1 MWQFMYRTA
10 LNYNLTI
17 NSYVDER
24 LDPIVSGDAAARY
37 LLDSYRIYEDWVLA
51 IASYNCG
58 IGNVNKAIRRAGGS
72 REFWDIYPFLP
83 RETRGYVPA
92 FVAALYTMRYY
103 NEHNIKPLPV
113 EMPAHVDTFEV
124 NKMLHF
130 EQVTSFL
137 DISVD
142 QLRDLNPQYVKDIIP
157 GVERP
162 YILRIPFEY
171 SGEFAALQDSIFSFK
186 DSVYFNPLILNT
198 RAKSTDTQITHRV
211 RSGQTLSHIAYR
223 YGVRIADIKYW
234 NGLRSDRIMPNQRLI
249 IYTDRNAAPRA
260 SSQNSGTAA
269 AQGNLITHTVRRG
282 ETLGGIAEKYGVSAA
297 NIRSWNNMRSST
309 IYAGGTLK
317 IYTSATIATSHDG
330 NFEYYTVKSGD
341 SLWDIANKLGITV
354 QNIRSLNGLGS
365 GSRIYPGQKLKVR
378 KM

>member
-1 MWQFMYRTA
+1 M
-10 LNYNLTI
+10 
-17 NSYVDER
+17 
-24 LDPIVSGDAAARY
+24 
-37 LLDSYRIYEDWVLA
+37 
-51 IASYNCG
+51 
-58 IGNVNKAIRRAGGS
+58 
-72 REFWDIYPFLP
+72 
-83 RETRGYVPA
+83 
-92 FVAALYTMRYY
+92 
-103 NEHNIKPLPV
+103 
-113 EMPAHVDTFEV
+113 
-124 NKMLHF
+124 
-130 EQVTSFL
+130 
-137 DISVD
+137 
-142 QLRDLNPQYVKDIIP
+142 
-157 GVERP
+157 
-162 YILRIPFEY
+162 
-171 SGEFAALQDSIFSFK
+171 
-186 DSVYFNPLILNT
+186 YFNPLILNT

-317 IYTSATIATSHDG
+317 IYTSATLATSHDG
-330 NFEYYTVKSGD
+330 DFEYYTVKSGD
-341 SLWDIANKLGITV
+341 NLWDIANKLGITV